1 MKKFTKIALIIAS
14 IMAGLG
20 VSCLVASF
28 AMGLTSE
35 MFVNMVNDG
44 KFSFKFVNSS
54 IIRTEESKSSA
65 EIDEK
70 CENLD
75 IEYGAG
81 VLKIYYDDVEQIQ
94 IKQKN
99 VTRFESHVE
108 DETLYIEGGKGA
120 NSNSDA
126 TLEVILP
133 KNMMFEEVDFELGAS
148 KADIVGLKADT
159 MNVEV
164 GAGEADISNLDVKN
178 LNAETGVGKL
188 SVELIGKESD
198 YSYSLE
204 CGIGAIEIGN
214 TSYGGIGTEKNITNP
229 GANRFL
235 DVECGI
241 GEVEIEFTEE
251 AVAK

>member
-1 MKKFTKIALIIAS
+1 MKKFTKIALIVAAV
-14 IMAGLG
+14 MAGIGVISLLVSSALG
-20 VSCLVASF
+20 LSIDVF
-28 AMGLTSE
+28 
-35 MFVNMVNDG
+35 NDMVENG
-44 KFSFKFVNSS
+44 KLGFKFINSS

-164 GAGEADISNLDVKN
+164 GAGEADISSLDVKN

-204 CGIGAIEIGN
+204 CGIGAIQMGN
-214 TSYGGIGTEKNITNP
+214 SSYGGLGTEKKITNP
-229 GANRFL
+229 GANRFV

-241 GEVEIEFTEE
+241 GEIEIDFTE
-251 AVAK
+251 